1 MAVYKVI
8 QDIEA
13 EDKLLGPLTLKQF
26 IFATISAGFGFVAFM
41 VVSKT
46 GSIYLAIPFLPFIG
60 AFGILAAPLSKDQ
73 PTDLWLAARIRFFI
87 KPRKRIWDQSGIKE
101 LVTITVP
108 KKEIKQLTDNLSQ
121 GEVKSR
127 LNALADT
134 LDSRGWA
141 VKNVALNMYS
151 NPSYAYAYDGGQERL
166 IDPSSLPRA
175 VDEININSTDDILD
189 ANYNPTAQHFEEM
202 MEESTAT
209 HKAQAVANMQA
220 TISNQTLNQTP
231 SVAGPD
237 HNQTTGQN
245 LTQNVA
251 QPVAT
256 YTAQTPDGESFEV
269 PIPDNTNATDQ
280 PTDNDYWFMNQPSN
294 TDQAIE
300 PNSVMF
306 NDQTIKPVSSTQV
319 NNDSAE
325 SSVDIQENDQEK
337 ELLEHIKADKS
348 ITAKANPHHKVVKTP
363 EQLAI
368 EEKARQEV
376 EKAEKAIEAEK
387 AQAVTAKQNPV
398 NIELARSDDL
408 SVETISKLANRKPK
422 KANGEV
428 VVNLR

>member
-26 IFATISAGFGFVAFM
+26 IFATIAVGFGFVAFM

-46 GSIYLAIPFLPFIG
+46 GAIYLAIPFLPFIAG
-60 AFGILAAPLSKDQ
+60 FGVLAAPLSKDQ

-166 IDPSSLPRA
+166 IGPSSLPRA
-175 VDEININSTDDILD
+175 VDEVNITNTDDILD
-189 ANYNPTAQHFEEM
+189 TNYNPTAQHFEEM
-202 MEESTAT
+202 MEVSTAN
-209 HKAQAVANMQA
+209 HKAQAVANMKA
-220 TISNQTLNQTP
+220 TIS
-231 SVAGPD
+231 
-237 HNQTTGQN
+237 
-245 LTQNVA
+245 TQANTQIPTNASQSIPQASA
-251 QPVAT
+251 QPIQT
-256 YTAQTPDGESFEV
+256 YTAQTPDGENFEV
-269 PIPDNTNATDQ
+269 PIPDNTQVTDQ
-280 PTDNDYWFMNQPSN
+280 PSDNDYWFMNQPSTGN
-294 TDQAIE
+294 PSAE
-300 PNSVMF
+300 PDSVMF
-306 NDQTIKPVSSTQV
+306 NDQTVKPGTQTTTDDS
-319 NNDSAE
+319 NDDDG
-325 SSVDIQENDQEK
+325 VDDDQNDIQEK
-337 ELLEHIKADKS
+337 ELLEHIRADKK

-363 EQLAI
+363 EQLAY

-376 EKAEKAIEAEK
+376 EKAEKTIEAEK

>member
-26 IFATISAGFGFVAFM
+26 IFAVIAVGFGFVAFM
-41 VVSKT
+41 VANKT
-46 GSIYLAIPFLPFIG
+46 GAIYLAIPFLPFIIG
-60 AFGILAAPLSKDQ
+60 FGVLAAPLSKDQ
-73 PTDLWLAARIRFFI
+73 PSDLWLAARIRFFS

-151 NPSYAYAYDGGQERL
+151 NPSYAYAYDAGQERL
-166 IDPSSLPRA
+166 LDPSSLPRA
-175 VDEININSTDDILD
+175 VDEINITNTDDILD
-189 ANYNPTAQHFEEM
+189 TNYNPTAQHFEEM
-202 MEESTAT
+202 IEVSTAN
-209 HKAQAVANMQA
+209 HKAEAVANMKA
-220 TISNQTLNQTP
+220 TISSQADAQIP
-231 SVAGPD
+231 SVASKTIQQD
-237 HNQTTGQN
+237 TTQT
-245 LTQNVA
+245 
-251 QPVAT
+251 VAT
-256 YTAQTPDGESFEV
+256 YIAQTPNGDNFEV
-269 PIPDNTNATDQ
+269 PIPDNANIPNQ
-280 PTDNDYWFMNQPSN
+280 PADNDYWFMNQPSN
-294 TDQAIE
+294 ASQTVE
-300 PNSVMF
+300 PDSVMF
-306 NDQTIKPVSSTQV
+306 NDQTIKPASPVQTA
-319 NNDSAE
+319 NNTDDGQTD
-325 SSVDIQENDQEK
+325 VQKIDQEK

-376 EKAEKAIEAEK
+376 EKAEKAIEDEK

>member
-26 IFATISAGFGFVAFM
+26 IFATIAAGFGFVAFM

-46 GSIYLAIPFLPFIG
+46 GAIYLAIPFLPFIAG
-60 AFGILAAPLSKDQ
+60 FGVLAAPLSKDQ

-121 GEVKSR
+121 VEVKSR

-166 IDPSSLPRA
+166 LDPSSLPRA
-175 VDEININSTDDILD
+175 VEDINITNTDDILD
-189 ANYNPTAQHFEEM
+189 PNFNPTAQHFEQM
-202 MEESTAT
+202 MEESTAN
-209 HKAQAVANMQA
+209 HKAQAVANMKATIQNQA
-220 TISNQTLNQTP
+220 TTQVPTNTNP
-231 SVAGPD
+231 S
-237 HNQTTGQN
+237 QS
-245 LTQNVA
+245 

-256 YTAQTPDGESFEV
+256 YTAQTPNGEILEV
-269 PIPDNTNATDQ
+269 PIPDNATNNPSQ
-280 PTDNDYWFMNQPSN
+280 ENDYWFMNQTSVP
-294 TDQAIE
+294 TKELE
-300 PNSVMF
+300 PDSVMF
-306 NDQTIKPVSSTQV
+306 KDQTIKPVSPGQV
-319 NNDSAE
+319 ADHAAYSHPN
-325 SSVDIQENDQEK
+325 IQENDQDK
-337 ELLEHIKADKS
+337 ALLEHIKEDKK
-348 ITAKANPHHKVVKTP
+348 ITSKANPHHKVIKTP

-376 EKAEKAIEAEK
+376 ENAEKAIEAEK

-428 VVNLR
+428 VVKLR